1 MKTDLKESKC
11 CECNNKAQAIDYLL
25 VHDEIEN
32 NLQMASYIADEFYGT
47 PQSMAREYNNDD
59 TVLKAYLDERNLVIQ
74 ECLRFLN
81 SLCLPTIQMMGYTCE
96 PPLELMEDEQ

>member
-1 MKTDLKESKC
+1 MKNDLKESKC
-11 CECNNKAQAIDYLL
+11 CKCNNKAYVIDYSL
-25 VHDEIEN
+25 VHDKIEN
-32 NLQMASYIADEFYGT
+32 NLQSAIYLADEFYGT
-47 PQSMAREYNNDD
+47 PQDLAMDYEDD
-59 TVLKAYLDERNLVIQ
+59 ILRAYLHERKLIIQ